1 MSRPPEI
8 RLYILGATL
17 WLLAAASVFTL
28 DSPLARYDVS
38 HVPGDLRRLVELSE
52 VFGHGMGVGLILL
65 AIWVL
70 DRDRRLFIPRVV
82 LLTFLPG
89 IFTRAG
95 KLLVSRSRPM
105 VSDLD
110 SAASASFLGVPGSP
124 ASWDLQSFPSGHSTT
139 AVGFALALSYLYPR
153 GRYLFAVFALLA
165 VSQRVLFGAH
175 FLSDTLVGAGIAC
188 FVAALLRDRLL
199 WDARS

>member
-1 MSRPPEI
+1 MSRPSEI
-8 RLYILGATL
+8 RLYIIGATL
-17 WLLAAASVFTL
+17 WLLATASVFTL
-28 DSPLARYDVS
+28 DNPLARYDVS
-38 HVPGDLRRLVELSE
+38 YVPGDLRRLVQLSE
-52 VFGHGMGVGLILL
+52 VFGHGAGVGLILL
-65 AIWVL
+65 TIWVL

-89 IFTRAG
+89 VFTRAG

-110 SAASASFLGVPGSP
+110 SAASASFLDVPGSP

-153 GRYLFAVFALLA
+153 GRYLFALFALLA
-165 VSQRVLFGAH
+165 VSQRVLFDAH
-175 FLSDTLVGAGIAC
+175 FLSDTLVGAGVAC

>member
-8 RLYILGATL
+8 RLYMIGATL
-17 WLLAAASVFTL
+17 WLLATASVFTL

-38 HVPGDLRRLVELSE
+38 HVPGDLRRLVQLSE
-52 VFGHGMGVGLILL
+52 VFGHGTGVGLILL

-110 SAASASFLGVPGSP
+110 SAASASFLDVPGSP
-124 ASWDLQSFPSGHSTT
+124 ASWDLQSFPSGHATT

-165 VSQRVLFGAH
+165 VSQRVLFDAH